1 MAPIRWSGGKASQK
15 LFIFHPVQT
24 GFELADPAAFK
35 ARHKEIL
42 ARHARRVGR

>member
-1 MAPIRWSGGKASQK
+1 MAPMSWANGKAAQA
-15 LFIFHPVQT
+15 LFVFRPVQS

-35 ARHKEIL
+35 VRYNEII